1 MTGTAGFT
9 RHLTS
14 PPTSTPVDG
23 WRFIPRTYR
32 PARRGL
38 TGNVII
44 PHQRRPQPL
53 SHGASRRDSSPFRGA
68 KGWAKVCGV
77 GATVY
82 HDADT
87 YVTHPPVRGGVL
99 DAPWSC
105 DHRADLYAPVR
116 RAQFYPCLPRRARLA
131 STAQRIIS
139 RGHSPRTI
147 LYVRTHVIHHP
158 TPGGRGSPPYEVSAS
173 HPRCTNPSVTPLRA
187 ATAPLSGEPRARRAD
202 AVRQPTPGA
211 QKDRSEDRSF
221 CCNGRGAALSA

>member
-32 PARRGL
+32 PARRRLTDCGVAPPPHTPYGRASTPARRGL

-68 KGWAKVCGV
+68 EGWAKVCGV

-99 DAPWSC
+99 DAPRSH
-105 DHRADLYAPVR
+105 DR
-116 RAQFYPCLPRRARLA
+116 RASLDATVWLGRFCPRHPRCARLA
-131 STAQRIIS
+131 STTPRIQS

-147 LYVRTHVIHHP
+147 FTGVR
-158 TPGGRGSPPYEVSAS
+158 GRP
-173 HPRCTNPSVTPLRA
+173 
-187 ATAPLSGEPRARRAD
+187 
-202 AVRQPTPGA
+202 
-211 QKDRSEDRSF
+211 
-221 CCNGRGAALSA
+221 

>member
-32 PARRGL
+32 PARRRLTDCGVAPPPHTPYGRASTPARRGL

-87 YVTHPPVRGGVL
+87 FVPHPPVRGGVL
-99 DAPWSC
+99 DAPRLRDC
-105 DHRADLYAPVR
+105 RASLDASVRLDQLY
-116 RAQFYPCLPRRARLA
+116 PRHPRCARLA

-139 RGHSPRTI
+139 RGHRPRTI
-147 LYVRTHVIHHP
+147 FYVRTHVIHHP
-158 TPGGRGSPPYEVSAS
+158 TPGGRGSPP
-173 HPRCTNPSVTPLRA
+173 LRRVGRWA
-187 ATAPLSGEPRARRAD
+187 RGTYVVCCRGRAKGPVRRPVLLLQRPQ
-202 AVRQPTPGA
+202 AV
-211 QKDRSEDRSF
+211 
-221 CCNGRGAALSA
+221 LSA